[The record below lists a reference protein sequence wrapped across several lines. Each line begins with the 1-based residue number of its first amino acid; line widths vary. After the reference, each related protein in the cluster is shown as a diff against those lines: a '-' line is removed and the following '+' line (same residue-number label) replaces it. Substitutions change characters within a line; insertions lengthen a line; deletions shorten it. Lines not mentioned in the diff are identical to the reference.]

1 VKLKKPL
8 PRAAGL
14 AMIGVGGLLL
24 LVVGWLL
31 VVSPQKH
38 KAANLKQQ
46 AAAVRQKIADELAQ
60 AAVAKS
66 ATAAPKIK
74 VADVYRLAKAMPSID
89 DMPDILLEL
98 NQTAKAAGVDL
109 LSLSPSA
116 SSTAATGGP
125 YSTIPLALNVTGDF
139 YTITD
144 LLYRLRNLV
153 YVRNGTLEA
162 NGRLFSVNNVS
173 IGPGQTGRQL
183 NATISV
189 DTYVYGGGA
198 ASSTAVPAGT
208 STTTTTTTSTTTTPA
223 SSSGPSAAGAP

>member
-1 VKLKKPL
+1 VKLKKPI
-8 PRAAGL
+8 PRAAGFGL
-14 AMIGVGGLLL
+14 IAAGGLLV
-24 LVVGWLL
+24 LVAGWLL

-38 KAANLKQQ
+38 KAANLDRQTT
-46 AAAVRQKIADELAQ
+46 AVQQKIADELAQ

-98 NQTAKAAGVDL
+98 NQIAKASGVGL
-109 LSLSPSA
+109 QSLSPST
-116 SSTAATGGP
+116 STAPTVG
-125 YSTIPLALNVTGDF
+125 YTTILIALNVTGDF
-139 YTITD
+139 YSITD

-162 NGRLFSVNNVS
+162 NGRLFSVNDVTLS
-173 IGPGQTGRQL
+173 PAASGRQL

-198 ASSTAVPAGT
+198 VPTATSTGT
-208 STTTTTTTSTTTTPA
+208 STTTTTTTTTTTPA

>member
-1 VKLKKPL
+1 MKLKKPL
-8 PRAAGL
+8 PRAAGF
-14 AMIGVGGLLL
+14 AMIAVGGLLL

-46 AAAVRQKIADELAQ
+46 TAAVRQKIADELAQ

-98 NQTAKAAGVDL
+98 NQTANAAGVDL
-109 LSLSPSA
+109 LSLSPTTT
-116 SSTAATGGP
+116 STPATGG
-125 YSTIPLALNVTGDF
+125 YSTIPIALNVTGDF

-173 IGPGQTGRQL
+173 ISPGQTGRQL
-183 NATISV
+183 NATINV
-189 DTYVYGGGA
+189 ETYVYGAAA

>member
-98 NQTAKAAGVDL
+98 NQTANAAGVDL
-109 LSLSPSA
+109 QSLSPTT
-116 SSTAATGGP
+116 SSTPATGG
-125 YSTIPLALNVTGDF
+125 YSTIPISLNVTGDF

-162 NGRLFSVNNVS
+162 NGRLFSVNNVTLS
-173 IGPGQTGRQL
+173 PGTTGRQL
-183 NATISV
+183 NATISI

-198 ASSTAVPAGT
+198 VSSTAVPAGT